1 MTNLDRYRADRD
13 ALVALGEKMLED
25 FVSSDR
31 KDFGTFEEEYQCWYT
46 EASAVVRQLIPD
58 RLAEFEQMY
67 KGEGKRKAIN
77 GGTYTIQDWLNG
89 IRAGTDIFTDQ
100 KDYDD
105 HGIAVMRF
113 NTQLAILKA
122 ASRRFESSLLDIRQL
137 VQADL
142 LDSELEEAGE
152 LVKHGF
158 LRAAGAV
165 AGVVLEKHLGQ
176 IAYNHDIQIR
186 KKDPNIGDL
195 NDLLKTNNVYDIAT
209 WRSIQRLGDLRNLCD
224 HNKSRE
230 VTKIEV
236 EELIS
241 GVEKVTKTL
250 F

>member
-1 MTNLDRYRADRD
+1 
-13 ALVALGEKMLED
+13 
-25 FVSSDR
+25 
-31 KDFGTFEEEYQCWYT
+31 
-46 EASAVVRQLIPD
+46 
-58 RLAEFEQMY
+58 
-67 KGEGKRKAIN
+67 
-77 GGTYTIQDWLNG
+77 
-89 IRAGTDIFTDQ
+89 
-100 KDYDD
+100 
-105 HGIAVMRF
+105 MRF